1 MTDRAKS
8 CVALE
13 SLTEHPAVKA
23 WDELGLAD
31 GRPISIERLVTLKG
45 KGNVYRLRWPGN
57 SLPPVI
63 AKCGPRESMLVER
76 FAYQVALPRIQVIK
90 LECYGFLEKADGN
103 CWLFLEDAGG
113 EEYSELNPLHVAL
126 ASGWSARLHAS
137 TAAENIGAH
146 LPTHGK
152 DYYLETFVGAGRII
166 SDVLENRSRSIGEGI
181 SLLETIVGHCRAM
194 ESRWDEIWNFCDTLP
209 KCLLHG
215 DFINKNLRVRMV
227 NDCPALYVMDW
238 EFASWSVPVEDMAG
252 LDMSIYSPIVQQTWP
267 QLNLETA
274 KRAANIGSI
283 VRYFAWIRGFSR
295 GFFYDDESI
304 EDTLE
309 DLRYCEA
316 EVAAARRAIGM

>member
-8 CVALE
+8 RVALE
-13 SLTEHPAVKA
+13 SLTDHPAVRA

-57 SLPPVI
+57 SLAPVI
-63 AKCGPRESMLVER
+63 AKCGHRESILVER
-76 FAYQVALPRIQVIK
+76 FAYQVALPRIQVTK

-113 EEYSELNPLHVAL
+113 EEYSDSNPVHVAL

-137 TAAENIGAH
+137 TAAEDIGAH

-152 DYYLETFVGAGRII
+152 DYYLETFVGTARMILEA
-166 SDVLENRSRSIGEGI
+166 LENRGRYIGTGVPVLE
-181 SLLETIVGHCRAM
+181 SLVDHCTAL
-194 ESRWDEIWNFCDTLP
+194 ESRWDEIWNFCDILP

-215 DFINKNLRVRMV
+215 DFINKNLRVRSV
-227 NDCPALYVMDW
+227 DGRLSLYVMDW
-238 EFASWSVPVEDMAG
+238 EYASWSVPVEDMAG
-252 LDMSIYSPIVQQTWP
+252 LDMSVYWPIVRGTWP
-267 QLNLETA
+267 QLSLETA
-274 KRAANIGSI
+274 RRAANIGSI
-283 VRYFAWIRGFSR
+283 MKYSAWIQGFSA
-295 GFFYDDESI
+295 GLLYDDI

-309 DLRYCEA
+309 DLRYCEV
-316 EVAAARRAIGM
+316 ELAAARRAIGM